1 MDDNKKEDKNKLF
14 SGGEELKGWEEE
26 IKYSKDGV
34 IAFTDSNHQYTNIK
48 TNKVLLSVSGL
59 IKKFSSTDFSKVAE
73 KYAKKNGLKTA
84 EVLEDW
90 AERGRIAC
98 IQGTALHLPFEEYE
112 QTGTYTLPI
121 IYKKSRVVDKVINE
135 LFVNGPLE
143 PVGSEIIVYNKH
155 YAGQIDNVS
164 KTAANESNKR
174 FILDYKTNKS
184 ISDYS
189 MDNTRMKGP
198 FKHLRD
204 TNLSKYSL
212 QLGFYREMYEAMT
225 GDTIDD
231 CFLIHILVTKWKRLD
246 IIKIDRGLIRE
257 VLRTKPDDF

>member
-1 MDDNKKEDKNKLF
+1 MTER
-14 SGGEELKGWEEE
+14 
-26 IKYSKDGV
+26 IKYSRDKVVEFFDEDHTY
-34 IAFTDSNHQYTNIK
+34 INRK
-48 TNKVLLSVSGL
+48 TNKILLSVSGL
-59 IKKFSSTDFSKVAE
+59 IKKFSSTDFTQVAE
-73 KYAKKNGLKTA
+73 KYAKKNGLKTQD
-84 EVLEDW
+84 VLEDW
-90 AERGRIAC
+90 AERGRVAC
-98 IQGTALHLPFEEYE
+98 IQGTALHLPFEEY
-112 QTGTYTLPI
+112 QKTGTYTLPI
-121 IYKKSRVVDKVINE
+121 IYKKSRIVDKVINE
-135 LFVNGPLE
+135 LFINGPLE

-212 QLGFYREMYEAMT
+212 QLSLYREMYEAMT

-231 CFLIHILVTKWKRLD
+231 CFLIHILKTKWKRIP
-246 IIKIDRGLIRE
+246 IIKIDRELIRE
-257 VLRTKPDDF
+257 VLKTDPDEF